1 MTRQTGWVVGAVAL
15 ALSIYGVSQLSAQRS
30 GQPGGEVGRFVVV
43 RSSADV
49 TVIMDTTTGDLYNAV
64 PSDIK
69 PYAARGQGGRF
80 GPMTPTTAK
89 AATPTTRR
97 VMTPLTRPAFKEAV
111 PEKGDFD
118 KRSGTKDKDKQ

>member
-30 GQPGGEVGRFVVV
+30 GQAPGEVGRFVVV

-49 TVIMDTTTGDLYNAV
+49 IVIMDTTTGDLYNTV

-69 PYAARGQGGRF
+69 PYAARAQGGRF
-80 GPMTPTTAK
+80 GPMTPMTAK
-89 AATPTTRR
+89 AR
-97 VMTPLTRPAFKEAV
+97 TPLTRPAFKEAV
-111 PEKGDFD
+111 PEKGG
-118 KRSGTKDKDKQ
+118 RAKDPDKQ

>member
-30 GQPGGEVGRFVVV
+30 GQSPGEVGRYVVV

-49 TVIMDTTTGDLYNAV
+49 VVIMDTTTGDLYNAV

-69 PYAARGQGGRF
+69 PYAARTRGGRY
-80 GPMTPTTAK
+80 GPMTPSTEK
-89 AATPTTRR
+89 ARSTPRFGPPPFTKE
-97 VMTPLTRPAFKEAV
+97 AFKEAV
-111 PEKGDFD
+111 PEEKGF
-118 KRSGTKDKDKQ
+118 KDKAAEKK

>member
-30 GQPGGEVGRFVVV
+30 GNSPGEVGRFVVV

-49 TVIMDTTTGDLYNAV
+49 IVIMDTTTGDLYNAV

-69 PYAARGQGGRF
+69 PYAARAQGGRF
-80 GPMTPTTAK
+80 GPMTPMTAK
-89 AATPTTRR
+89 ARPTTRPAPPPF
-97 VMTPLTRPAFKEAV
+97 TKEAFKEAV
-111 PEKGDFD
+111 PEKGPPE
-118 KRSGTKDKDKQ
+118 KRFEGKEK

>member
-30 GQPGGEVGRFVVV
+30 GQSPGEVGRFVVV

-49 TVIMDTTTGDLYNAV
+49 IVIMDTTTGDLYNAV

-69 PYAARGQGGRF
+69 PYAARTRGGRF
-80 GPMTPTTAK
+80 GSMTPMTAK
-89 AATPTTRR
+89 ARTTPRSG
-97 VMTPLTRPAFKEAV
+97 PPPFSKEAFKEAV
-111 PEKGDFD
+111 PEKDF
-118 KRSGTKDKDKQ
+118 SKDKAAEKK